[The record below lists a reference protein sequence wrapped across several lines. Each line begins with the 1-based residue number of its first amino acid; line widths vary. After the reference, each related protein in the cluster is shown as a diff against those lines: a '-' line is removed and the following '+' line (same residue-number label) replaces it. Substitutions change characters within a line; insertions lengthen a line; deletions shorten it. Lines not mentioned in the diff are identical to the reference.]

1 MLNSFR
7 NLIVWQKSYALCLLV
22 YRYTRDFPE
31 NEEFGLVSQLRRSAV
46 SVPSNIAEGY
56 NRKTKKEYIQFLYT
70 SSGSLGELQTQLMIS
85 HDIGYLDDTRY
96 GEMYDLSIEVDK
108 MLNKLIESLLNRT

>member
-7 NLIVWQKSYALCLLV
+7 DLIVWQKSYALCLLV
-22 YRYTRDFPE
+22 YRYTRDFPR
-31 NEEFGLVSQLRRSAV
+31 NEEFGLISQLRRSAV

-56 NRKTKKEYIQFLYT
+56 NRKTKKEYIQFLHT

-85 HDIGYLDDTRY
+85 HDIGFIDDARFK
-96 GEMYDLSIEVDK
+96 EMYDLSIEIDK
-108 MLNKLIESLLNRT
+108 MLNKLIDSLTDRK

>member
-7 NLIVWQKSYALCLLV
+7 DLIVWRKSYALCLLV
-22 YRYTRDFPE
+22 YRHTREFPKS
-31 NEEFGLVSQLRRSAV
+31 EEFGLVSQLRRSAV

-56 NRKTKKEYIQFLYT
+56 NRKSKKEYIQFLYT

-85 HDIGYLDDTRY
+85 HDIGYIDDVRFT
-96 GEMYDLSIEVDK
+96 EMYDISIEVDK
-108 MLNKLIESLLNRT
+108 MLNKLIESLSERK